1 MTSSQDWTTM
11 HAKLTLAANDYVS
24 PGLAVVTPDA
34 AFPDMMIGNTSL
46 PRWPWLRRWVEH
58 NWYTDRRNPEVG
70 FLSRDEAAIL
80 YNNALLF
87 RDKPCLEVGC
97 WRGWSAV
104 HLALG
109 AGELDIID
117 PVFADPDFAESVR
130 ASCEAAGVLDK
141 VAFHTGFSPGAINE
155 LSKIS
160 NKRWSLIFIDGD
172 HEGDAPRLD
181 AEAAMRH
188 ADDTAMVIFHDLASP
203 HVAAGLDAMR
213 NAGWRTMVYQTMQ
226 IMGVA
231 WRGSVEPVRHIPDP
245 KVFWTLPRHLSG
257 YEVSGW
263 KRSFAREDGAWWP
276 HMTSADRRDA
286 AMMRAQAAEDDR
298 STAIAERD
306 VAITERD
313 VAIAHAEVFELKAT
327 GMVATMKQQEISIQ
341 SLEASLRR
349 ALELGPTQERQKNLA
364 ILELARWIVRK
375 RILIGMLRRS
385 RTERVAVLRTQAAR
399 IGVGIIISDAI
410 VSWLTR
416 SRVLMGLLRRSE
428 TAGNALVG
436 FQLLQSDLAQGLHPA
451 EVFHINPERFDTNR
465 ENVIVVVHE
474 TSRTGAHPAEVFHI
488 NPERFDT
495 NRENVIV
502 VVHETS
508 RTGAPI
514 LGWNIAKHLATRY
527 NIFTVRLD
535 NGALTPE
542 FEALSAETHGPFLG
556 AKRNATDIE
565 YGLRP
570 LFKMRTFRYAIVNSS
585 ESRLLLEVCSRHR
598 VPTLFLMHEFGSY
611 VYPAADLRSAF
622 DCATEIVFPARM
634 VARSSEELHPPL
646 KERNIRILPQGMSD
660 IPSWN
665 KSSNPDLAAKLLEL
679 SGIREAGAFI
689 VIGAGSI
696 ILRKGV
702 DLFLATAAGVQRS
715 NLSRRVYFVWVGHG
729 YAPEADMGYSIYLK
743 EQLQRSSLEGE
754 VTFLGEV
761 SDLEPIYA
769 LADTF
774 LLTSRLDPLPN
785 VSIDAAYR
793 SIPIVCFEGASGT
806 AEIMLAD
813 PVTATGVVPYLDT
826 EAAGRVIG
834 HLASNDEA
842 RRLMAEATGHLA
854 HATFNMKHYVEQLD
868 DLGSMGK

>member
-276 HMTSADRRDA
+276 NMTSADRRDA

-298 STAIAERD
+298 STAI
-306 VAITERD
+306 TERD
-313 VAIAHAEVFELKAT
+313 VAIAHAKVFELKAT

-451 EVFHINPERFDTNR
+451 EVFHINPER
-465 ENVIVVVHE
+465 
-474 TSRTGAHPAEVFHI
+474 S
-488 NPERFDT
+488 DT

-660 IPSWN
+660 TPSWN
-665 KSSNPDLAAKLLEL
+665 ESSNPDLAAKLLKL

-785 VSIDAAYR
+785 VSIDAAHR

>member
-474 TSRTGAHPAEVFHI
+474 TSRTGA
-488 NPERFDT
+488 
-495 NRENVIV
+495 
-502 VVHETS
+502 
-508 RTGAPI
+508 PI
-514 LGWNIAKHLATRY
+514 LGWNIAKHLAMRY